1 MKFFR
6 KFVFSFLLFIFLL
19 HPVLTYGQTDSTSTR
34 TIRKYGKG
42 RIIKKD
48 RTKYLGRQLVFKTDV
63 LTFNDENTGRTVTLP
78 LSEVDYV
85 SKIGNHALEGALV
98 GGGLTLLAGAL
109 AVLQAEADPYRTTR
123 ENAGVIILGLTAG
136 GTALGGLIGF
146 AHTERESSL
155 PKGKVTCTNQS
166 FSKQHKG
173 KKQEYLCTYYCCRY
187 SILSEC
193 TWE

>member
-19 HPVLTYGQTDSTSTR
+19 HPVLTYGQTGSTSTR
-34 TIRKYGKG
+34 TIRRYSKG

-48 RTKYLGRQLVFKTDV
+48 RTKYVGRQLVFKTDV

-78 LSEVDYV
+78 LSEIDYV
-85 SKIGNHALEGALV
+85 SKIGNHALEGALI

-109 AVLQAEADPYRTTR
+109 AVLQVEADPTLQTK

-136 GTALGGLIGF
+136 GTVLGGLIGF
-146 AHTERESSL
+146 AIPKEKTVFQKGRLLAKISL
-155 PKGKVTCTNQS
+155 FPNSIKGKNKNSSVPIIAVD
-166 FSKQHKG
+166 
-173 KKQEYLCTYYCCRY
+173 
-187 SILSEC
+187 ILF
-193 TWE
+193 